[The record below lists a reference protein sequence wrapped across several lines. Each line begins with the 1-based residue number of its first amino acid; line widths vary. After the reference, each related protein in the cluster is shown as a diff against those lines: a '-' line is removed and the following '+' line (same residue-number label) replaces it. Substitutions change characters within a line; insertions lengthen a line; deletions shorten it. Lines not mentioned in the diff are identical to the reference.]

1 MNSGCRPCSHV
12 STANWVDSGAFG
24 RLISAWLS
32 GHCHEESR
40 IWRSSL
46 LVAKGRR
53 VGTSGPRAHRS
64 SRPVRRRTLQR
75 FLSDSHRR
83 QNSRGAGSRPGL
95 PREPTF
101 CILWHFSCCHTPR
114 AKENTHDAPV
124 ANLLIELSEGWS
136 MSWTLVSKHKR
147 TRPRLFVMI
156 YVCHAFR
163 FANAFG
169 TLL

>member
-1 MNSGCRPCSHV
+1 MEV
-12 STANWVDSGAFG
+12 
-24 RLISAWLS
+24 
-32 GHCHEESR
+32 
-40 IWRSSL
+40 
-46 LVAKGRR
+46 
-53 VGTSGPRAHRS
+53 RA
-64 SRPVRRRTLQR
+64 R
-75 FLSDSHRR
+75 F
-83 QNSRGAGSRPGL
+83 
-95 PREPTF
+95 E
-101 CILWHFSCCHTPR
+101 
-114 AKENTHDAPV
+114 DAPFKDFCPIRIGDRIRAVEEVGLDSLENPRSV